1 MSSAF
6 VFMVIFCL
14 ESLVSVLQNGFMVVT
29 LGREWV
35 RCRALPTGEM
45 IVACLAASRL
55 CLHMVG
61 TLNNFLA
68 TFGFSHACLFFSI
81 FWDFFNFL
89 TFWLTAGLALLYC
102 VKISSF
108 SHPVF
113 FWLKWRISRLGPR
126 LLLASLIMC
135 VLSGVSSISRTIITI
150 QMTASQSSHGNSTL
164 AYSPYTFFSKYFLF
178 HGAFLLSIPFLLFL
192 MSTLLLMF
200 SLCRH
205 LGQMRGHRPGPRDP
219 STQAHTV
226 ALKSLACFL
235 IFHMLYY
242 SLLITSS
249 VKVSTFC
256 HQLPWAWEVI
266 VYAGLFLHSTIL
278 ILSSPKLRK
287 ALKTRFWGISSA
299 SS

>member
-1 MSSAF
+1 M
-6 VFMVIFCL
+6 
-14 ESLVSVLQNGFMVVT
+14 LQNGFMVAT

-35 RCRALPTGEM
+35 RRRALPTGEM
-45 IVACLAASRL
+45 IVACLAASRF
-55 CLHMVG
+55 CLHLIG

-68 TFGFSHACLFFSI
+68 SFGFSQACAFFST
-81 FWDFFNFL
+81 FWEFFNFL

-108 SHPVF
+108 SHPIF
-113 FWLKWRISRLGPR
+113 FWLKWRISRMGPR
-126 LLLASLIMC
+126 LLLASLIIC
-135 VLSGVSSISRTIITI
+135 VLSGVSSVSRTVITI
-150 QMTASQSSHGNSTL
+150 QIMASQSSHGNSTL
-164 AYSPYTFFSKYFLF
+164 AYSLPTFFLKYFIF

-192 MSTLLLMF
+192 VSTLLLMF

-205 LGQMRGHRPGPRDP
+205 LERMRGHRLGPQDP

-226 ALKSLACFL
+226 ALRSLACFL
-235 IFHMLYY
+235 VFHMLYY
-242 SLLITSS
+242 SLLITGC
-249 VKVSTFC
+249 VKVSAFC
-256 HQLPWAWEVI
+256 RQWPWAWEVI

-287 ALKTRFWGISSA
+287 ALKTRFGGISSA